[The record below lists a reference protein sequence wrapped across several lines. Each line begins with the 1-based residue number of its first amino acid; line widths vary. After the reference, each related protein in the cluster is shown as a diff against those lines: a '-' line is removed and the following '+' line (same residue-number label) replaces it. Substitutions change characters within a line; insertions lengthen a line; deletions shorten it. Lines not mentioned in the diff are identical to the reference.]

1 MVTADD
7 RMSRMERDIG
17 ELRGDIGELRGD
29 VNGLHRRVDDL
40 HRLMMVM
47 ITVAGGGLL
56 SGIVGVILQLVK

>member
-1 MVTADD
+1 MVTTDD
-7 RMSRMERDIG
+7 RMGRMERDIG
-17 ELRGDIGELRGD
+17 ELRGE

-47 ITVAGGGLL
+47 IAVAGGGLL

>member
-1 MVTADD
+1 MTTVED
-7 RMSRMERDIG
+7 RMGRMER
-17 ELRGDIGELRGD
+17 DIGELRGD

-47 ITVAGGGLL
+47 IAVAGGGLL

>member
-1 MVTADD
+1 MVTTDD
-7 RMSRMERDIG
+7 RMGRMERDIG
-17 ELRGDIGELRGD
+17 ELRGDVGELRGD

-47 ITVAGGGLL
+47 IAVAGGGLL